1 VIARWLAYALCA
13 AGLAGGI
20 AFDSSAPR
28 PIEERAGFRVVS
40 GDFHMHTRFSDGV
53 LSPCDL
59 VLLGRRRGL
68 DVIAVTEHN
77 SVFPSQLAR
86 ACATLVADAPL
97 VITGEEV
104 TTLELHLLALGIERD
119 VDARAAPIDIADA
132 VHQQGGVVIAAHPT
146 RRYHD
151 ALALMCDE
159 LDGVEVVHPLAFR
172 ARQGANQEALRGDS
186 GIVAWSDMVAF
197 ARGPCGN
204 DKAMIGNS
212 DYHAG
217 SVLGIVRTHV
227 FVDEVSA
234 SGVLDA
240 IRDRRTVTIA
250 PDGTVFGREDLVAS
264 LAAAPLAERET
275 DYGYQAA
282 GWIDRA
288 SRVLGLL
295 GFVILFVIG
304 WRHNSSKQA

>member
-1 VIARWLAYALCA
+1 MILRWIAYAFVA
-13 AGLAGGI
+13 AGLAGGV
-20 AFDSSAPR
+20 AFDHAAPR
-28 PIEERAGFRVVS
+28 PVETRAGYRVLS

-53 LSPCDL
+53 VSPCDL

-86 ACATLVADAPL
+86 SCARLVADAPV
-97 VITGEEV
+97 VISGEEV
-104 TTLELHLLALGIERD
+104 TTLRFHLLALGIERD
-119 VDARAAPIDIADA
+119 VDARAAPIDIVNA
-132 VHQQGGVVIAAHPT
+132 VHEQGGVVIAAHPT
-146 RRYHD
+146 RRYHEPLEPLCD
-151 ALALMCDE
+151 A

-172 ARQGANQEALRGDS
+172 GEG
-186 GIVAWSDMVAF
+186 GIGAWSDMVLF
-197 ARGPCGN
+197 AKGPCGQ

-227 FVDEVSA
+227 FVDDVSA
-234 SGVLDA
+234 AGVLAA

-250 PDGTVFGREDLVAS
+250 PDGTAFGREDLVAS
-264 LAAAPLAERET
+264 LAEAPLAERPT
-275 DYGYQAA
+275 DYGYQAH
-282 GWIDRA
+282 GWLDRI
-288 SRVLGLL
+288 SRALGLV

-304 WRHNSSKQA
+304 WRGRAAPEA